1 MCVEVDVITDL
12 LEPDAW
18 HEFTGEHCDDEIRG
32 HSSCCIAAIRCSQ
45 PCTSAMG
52 LGVEVELVG
61 AGLGIVGSVSR
72 VGDEFKAS

>member
-1 MCVEVDVITDL
+1 
-12 LEPDAW
+12 
-18 HEFTGEHCDDEIRG
+18 
-32 HSSCCIAAIRCSQ
+32 
-45 PCTSAMG
+45 MG